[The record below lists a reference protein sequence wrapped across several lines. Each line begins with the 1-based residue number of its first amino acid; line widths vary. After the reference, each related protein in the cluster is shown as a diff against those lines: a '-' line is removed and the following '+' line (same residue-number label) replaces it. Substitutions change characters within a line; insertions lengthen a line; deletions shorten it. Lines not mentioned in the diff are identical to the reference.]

1 MTNIEDIIR
10 YENEGNSVDFKAI
23 EYTKEKNI
31 DLLKDVISMAN
42 ADTLEDRF
50 IIIGVKH
57 SSDGKREIKGVSQ
70 LTDSA
75 TIQQFIHENIE
86 PEINI
91 DYFPYIIDDKIVGI
105 LKISNCSNN
114 QPYLIKKD
122 YNFGSRHLRKG
133 EGYIRKGSFQIP
145 LVRSDYDRIYEIKQ
159 SKNYYQDDTIII
171 PKDANG
177 DEFILRKMGD
187 TKLPSKVQKDKI
199 EEILAKKKEEA
210 KLYNNL
216 GTEHHPEL
224 YNMRRIMA
232 QSLGYGI
239 SYEDYTI
246 DELENELLNVESIY
260 YHDDY
265 SYVFDKK
272 SNTLNLSIKNCGS
285 MYIEDATIKVLI
297 PKIDGIIIFKEMPPS
312 NKGKTNINLFYPT
325 VREEE
330 LIYSIENNIG
340 DIKHGLLMDSFKEEL
355 RIAVINN
362 IEINEFEI
370 ECQIYA
376 KNIKGFI
383 SKILKVRI
391 QLEN

>member
-10 YENEGNSVDFKAI
+10 YENEGTSVDFKTI

-31 DLLKDVISMAN
+31 DLLKDVLSMAN

-57 SSDGKREIKGVSQ
+57 NSDGKREIKGINQ
-70 LTDSA
+70 PTDSA
-75 TIQQFIHENIE
+75 TIQQFIYENIE
-86 PEINI
+86 PEIDI
-91 DYFPYIIDDKIVGI
+91 DYFPYTIDDKTVGI
-105 LKISNCSNN
+105 LKISNCLD

-122 YNFGSRHLRKG
+122 YNFGNKHLRKG

-159 SKNYYQDDTIII
+159 SKNYYQDDIII
-171 PKDANG
+171 VPQNANG
-177 DEFILRKMGD
+177 NEFILRKAGN

-210 KLYNNL
+210 KLYNSR
-216 GTEHHPEL
+216 GTQCRPEL

-232 QSLGYGI
+232 ESLGYGI

-265 SYVFDKK
+265 SYFFNKK
-272 SNTLNLSIKNCGS
+272 SNKLNLSIKNCGS
-285 MYIEDATIKVLI
+285 KYIEDATIKILF
-297 PKIDGIIIFKEMPPS
+297 PKINGIIIFKKMPHS
-312 NKGKTNINLFYPT
+312 NKEETNINLFYPT
-325 VREEE
+325 VGEEE
-330 LIYSIENNIG
+330 LMYSIENNIG
-340 DIKHGLLMDSFKEEL
+340 DIKHGLSTDSFKEEL
-355 RIAVINN
+355 RISVMNN

-376 KNIKGFI
+376 KNIKDYI
-383 SKILKVRI
+383 SRILKVRI
-391 QLEN
+391 QSEDC